1 MKNRAGSFVI
11 KSRAMKRT
19 AIHLLEQLQA
29 DTRQLIVFAS
39 FLQHEQEAT
48 LLQQPAPGKWSVA
61 QVLEHLNSYGNYYIP
76 AIEKVL
82 AGNLPPATI
91 TFTPGWLGNYFTN
104 MMKPGQQGV
113 KNKMRSPK
121 DHVPVKN
128 PDAMRTIAIF
138 LQQQQQMLALLEKA
152 KTTNIGKLRV
162 PISLAKFIK
171 LKLGDTFGFLIA
183 HERRH
188 FVQIENVLK
197 ELNKV
202 SDKYP
207 VIRLVV

>member
-1 MKNRAGSFVI
+1 MK
-11 KSRAMKRT
+11 KT
-19 AIHLLEQLQA
+19 ASHLLEQLQS

-82 AGNLPPATI
+82 SGHLPPATAS
-91 TFTPGWLGNYFTN
+91 FTPGWLGSYFIN
-104 MMKPGQQGV
+104 MMKPGQQGI

-121 DHVPVKN
+121 DHVPVEN
-128 PDAMRTIAIF
+128 PDATKTVALF

-183 HERRH
+183 HEQRH